1 MTALARFLCA
11 LLVVATMLAAAQ
23 ASAQPSWPERP
34 IKLIVPFAPG
44 GSNDTLARALAT
56 HLATR
61 LAQPVIIENKG
72 GGGGVI
78 GIDFVAKAQ
87 PDGYTLL
94 LVSQSLTSITA
105 TGRKLPYDALKDL
118 QPIGEIGTGE
128 YAIVVSNSL
137 EVRSLRDLIQLAR
150 AKPNRVSYGTSGIGG
165 LNHLGTELFA
175 QAANVQLVHVPYKG
189 IGPAF
194 TDLMGGTLDMAL
206 PSIASVAQH
215 IHSGKMR
222 GLAVTGTSRS
232 PLAPELPTVA
242 EAGLPGF
249 QLETW
254 WGLFGPAGLPANIL
268 TRLNRELNDILAL
281 PAMRDLLGREGV
293 TPKPTRPDEFGA
305 LIRSDLAR
313 WRKLITERQIQ
324 VE

>member
-1 MTALARFLCA
+1 MMKR
-11 LLVVATMLAAAQ
+11 LLSVVAFLATTMLPGVQANAQ
-23 ASAQPSWPERP
+23 SSWPARP

-44 GSNDTLARALAT
+44 GSNDILARALAT
-56 HLATR
+56 QLSPR
-61 LAQPVIIENKG
+61 LGQPVVIENKG
-72 GGGGVI
+72 GAGGAI

-105 TGRKLPYDALKDL
+105 TGKKLPYDAIKDL

-137 EVRSLRDLIQLAR
+137 NVKSLAELIELAR
-150 AKPNRVSYGTSGIGG
+150 AKPNSVSYGTSGIGG

-175 QAANVQLVHVPYKG
+175 QAAKVRLVHIPYKG

-194 TDLMGGTLDMAL
+194 TDLMGGTLDMAV
-206 PSIASVAQH
+206 PSIASVTQH
-215 IHSGKMR
+215 IQSGKMR
-222 GLAVTGTSRS
+222 GLAVTGARRS
-232 PLAPELPTVA
+232 PLAPDLPTAA

-249 QLETW
+249 DLETW
-254 WGLFGPAGLPANIL
+254 WGLFAPAHLPPSIL
-268 TRLNRELNDILAL
+268 KRLNQELNAVLAL
-281 PAMRDLLGREGV
+281 PEMRDLLAREGV
-293 TPKPTRPDEFGA
+293 TPKPTTPEQFA
-305 LIRSDLAR
+305 VLVRSDLAR
-313 WRKLITERQIQ
+313 WTKLINERRIE